1 MKAKQGTYFQREKEK
16 NMQMLSANYWKNK
29 MKTSKEFAIKVC

>member
-16 NMQMLSANYWKNK
+16 NMQCLVQTIEKIRSKLQKNL
-29 MKTSKEFAIKVC
+29 